1 MAVTILP
8 VEGGVCAPSGFR
20 AAAARA
26 GIRASDKDDLALI
39 VSNLPCTFGAMGT
52 QNLVRAWCV
61 DWCLGIRPEAG
72 PRAIVCNAG
81 NANACNGPEGK
92 EANLAMA
99 RRVAE
104 ALGLD
109 SPNEVFVASTG
120 VIGKQFPLALAET
133 GIDIA
138 ARALEASPE
147 ASERAANA
155 ILTTDLVPKSFAVEV
170 VGRGAGFRV
179 GGIAKGSGMIAPNM
193 ATMLAFV
200 TTDVRV
206 ETPRLQEVW
215 RRVVDRTFHCVTV
228 DGDTSTNDLA
238 LVLANGASGVAPDSD
253 ETLERALEVVCCELA
268 KKIAA
273 DGEGA
278 TKLVTIRVTGAQGP
292 ARTIAKTIAESPLV
306 KTALFGNDPNW
317 GRILA
322 AAGRSGEPID
332 ANKASVWIGPHLLF
346 AQGVPVPFDKDA
358 VSESMKAKEV
368 EVSLDLGNPA
378 GHAATVWTCDF
389 SYDYVRI
396 NAEYT
401 T

>member
-1 MAVTILP
+1 MALTLLP
-8 VEGGVCAPSGFR
+8 TDGGVCAPKGFR

-26 GIRASDKDDLALI
+26 GIRASDKGDLALI
-39 VSNLPCTFGAMGT
+39 VSDLPCTFAVMGT

-61 DWCLGIRPEAG
+61 DWCLGIRPEDG

-81 NANACNGPEGK
+81 NANACNGPEG
-92 EANLAMA
+92 EAANESMA
-99 RRVAE
+99 RKVAE
-104 ALGLD
+104 VLGLS
-109 SPNEVFVASTG
+109 SPREVFVASTG
-120 VIGKQFPLALAET
+120 VIGKPFPLTLAET
-133 GIDIA
+133 GIESA
-138 ARALEASPE
+138 AQTLEPSPE
-147 ASERAANA
+147 ASDRAAHA

-170 VGRGAGFRV
+170 SGRGAGFRV
-179 GGIAKGSGMIAPNM
+179 GGIAKGSGMIAPKM

-200 TTDVRV
+200 TTDARI
-206 ETPRLQEVW
+206 EAPRIQAIW

-228 DGDTSTNDLA
+228 DGDTSTNDIA
-238 LVLANGASGVAPDSD
+238 LVLANGASGVTPESSEA
-253 ETLERALEVVCCELA
+253 LEEALEVVCCELA

-278 TKLVTIRVTGAQGP
+278 TKLVTIRVTGAESH

-322 AAGRSGEPID
+322 AAGRSGEIVDP
-332 ANKASVWIGPHLLF
+332 NKASVWIGPHLLF
-346 AQGVPVPFDKDA
+346 AQGVPVPYDKTA

-368 EVSLDLGNPA
+368 EVSLDLGA
-378 GHAATVWTCDF
+378 ASGHEATVWTCDF